1 MKKIIVIVLATLL
14 CVTLLAKAKDFKKD
28 GKADKEGKEH
38 KTEKLVS
45 FNFEN
50 ATLDVVVA
58 ELTKLSGKT
67 IEVAEC
73 CKNPTRT
80 VTLKVENVEA
90 HKAFQ
95 MVLEQLDFQKKAIGD
110 GKFLIGAEGYLGDTP
125 KEKCDATKKHCG
137 GCR

>member
-1 MKKIIVIVLATLL
+1 MKKLIVLVLVSLL
-14 CVTLLAKAKDFKKD
+14 CVTLLAKTKDFKKE
-28 GKADKEGKEH
+28 GKAAKEGKEH
-38 KTEKLVS
+38 KTEQKVS

-50 ATLDVVVA
+50 ASLDEVVA
-58 ELTKLSGKT
+58 ELAKLSGKT
-67 IEVAEC
+67 IVVAEC

-80 VTLKVENVEA
+80 VTLKVENVDA

-95 MVLEQLDFQKKAIGD
+95 MVLEQLDFQKKATGD